1 MYTWDAYGNE
11 YYEEID
17 TRLLQFLTPAVNP
30 YWLRYDRSD
39 AARDMRKEYRMQYG
53 GGQMVGVERAA
64 HYFEKGLHVTAETVH
79 GKPFSNSYSSNTY
92 GHHSRYLRHPS
103 CAYLRHAKTPGDME
117 GCYCPWP
124 MLWDK
129 KRGEAVIVGIAII
142 RHATLPEPE
151 TIMRN

>member
-1 MYTWDAYGNE
+1 MFTWDDEGNE
-11 YYEEID
+11 YYEEIE

-30 YWLRYDRSD
+30 HWLRYDHSE
-39 AARDMRKEYRMQYG
+39 AAREMRKEYRMQYG
-53 GGQMVGVERAA
+53 GSQMVGVERAA
-64 HYFEKGLHVTAETVH
+64 HYF
-79 GKPFSNSYSSNTY
+79 SYSSNTY

-124 MLWDK
+124 MMWDK